1 VKVAEGREAEMF
13 AWEDGKILRLLRD
26 PAHAG
31 SLQWESAAARAALA
45 GGVRVPKSYE
55 TLAVNGRPGIV
66 VERINGKDLL
76 AEIAA
81 KPWRVWGIGRTCGRV
96 HAQLN
101 NVDAGT
107 ELPDVRERIGAQIR
121 RSGDIPERFAE
132 HALRELD
139 DLPGGDR
146 LLHGDFHPGNVLRDG
161 DDLWVIDWPNATR
174 GDYHADFARTTVMMR
189 LGDPPPGSPWHIRFG
204 AKFAR
209 VILARSYRQGYLSEA
224 KVDPDLHRRW
234 ELVRAIHRLA
244 ECIESERGKLLR
256 FIEQRLKSTPGA

>member
-81 KPWRVWGIGRTCGRV
+81 KPWRVWAIGRTCGRV
-96 HAQLN
+96 HAHLN
-101 NVDAGT
+101 SVDAGR
-107 ELPDVRERIGAQIR
+107 ELPDVRERLAGQIR
-121 RSGDIPERFAE
+121 RSGEIPERFKE
-132 HALRELD
+132 YALRELEE
-139 DLPGGDR
+139 LPGGDR
-146 LLHGDFHPGNVLRDG
+146 LLHGDFHPGNVLRAG
-161 DDLWVIDWPNATR
+161 DDLFVIDWPNATR
-174 GDYHADFARTTVMMR
+174 GDFHADYARTTLMMQ
-189 LGDPPPGSPWHIRFG
+189 LGDPPPSSNWVIRYG
-204 AKFAR
+204 ATFAR
-209 VILARSYRQGYLSEA
+209 FILLWSYKQGYTGQMDVSSE
-224 KVDPDLHRRW
+224 LHRRW

-256 FIEQRLKSTPGA
+256 FIEQRLESTPGA